1 MSSSKGLSPAVARIH
16 EASST
21 DEDENT
27 ALKKHVAF
35 FDRNRDGVIYPRETY
50 QGFRAIGCGV
60 ALSAISAVLIN
71 SALSKKTRPRTCEL
85 EWTDSMKSAQLIY
98 LFTQGKGFSMSLP
111 IEIDN
116 IKFAKHGSDS
126 GVYDTE
132 GRFVPSKFD
141 EIFARHAKTNPNAL
155 TASELQELLKANR
168 EPKDYR
174 GWVAAWTEW
183 KILYSLCK
191 DTEGMLHK
199 DTIRAVY
206 DGSLFVKLEK
216 EKASLKKKV

>member
-1 MSSSKGLSPAVARIH
+1 MSSSKGLSPAAARIH
-16 EASST
+16 EASAT

-35 FDRNRDGVIYPRETY
+35 FDRNHDGVIYPRETY

-71 SALSKKTRPRTCEL
+71 SALSKKTRP
-85 EWTDSMKSAQLIY
+85 
-98 LFTQGKGFSMSLP
+98 GKGFSMSLP

-126 GVYDTE
+126 GVYNTE

-141 EIFARHAKTNPNAL
+141 LIFARHANTNPNAL

-206 DGSLFVKLEK
+206 DGSLFAKLEK
-216 EKASLKKKV
+216 EKASLKNKV

>member
-71 SALSKKTRPRTCEL
+71 SALSKKTRP
-85 EWTDSMKSAQLIY
+85 
-98 LFTQGKGFSMSLP
+98 GKGFSMSLP